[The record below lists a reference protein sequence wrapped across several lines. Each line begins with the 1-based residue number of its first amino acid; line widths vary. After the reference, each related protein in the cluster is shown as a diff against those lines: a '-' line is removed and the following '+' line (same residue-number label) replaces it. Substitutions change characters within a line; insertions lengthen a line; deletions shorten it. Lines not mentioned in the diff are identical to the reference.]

1 MERNRER
8 NSLIALFVVLVVG
21 IAWFLTQAMT
31 YW

>member
-8 NSLIALFVVLVVG
+8 NSLIALFIVLVVG
-21 IAWFLTQAMT
+21 NAWFVTQAMT